1 MKEIRR
7 KLIGRYSGEIFE
19 SVSEERIQN
28 PNGGTKMVYI
38 VKSNRNP
45 NVEFLLEEEFVL
57 DFAEERD
64 KKIRQLLDI
73 NKKPTQW
80 SGFFISHLTL
90 PQSQTLCNPFISEY

>member
-19 SVSEERIQN
+19 SVAEGRVQN

-38 VKSNRNP
+38 VKSNQRP
-45 NVEFLLEEEFVL
+45 NVTFLLEEEFVL

-73 NKKPTQW
+73 
-80 SGFFISHLTL
+80 
-90 PQSQTLCNPFISEY
+90 

>member
-19 SVSEERIQN
+19 SVAEDRVQH

-38 VKSNRNP
+38 VKSNRDP
-45 NVEFLLEEEFVL
+45 NVQFLLEEEFVL
-57 DFAEERD
+57 DFAEARD

-73 NKKPTQW
+73 NETP
-80 SGFFISHLTL
+80 L
-90 PQSQTLCNPFISEY
+90 N